1 MLLDPTTH
9 NGYNI
14 MSALRGPDN
23 EDGAAIHVKRITTA
37 VLRWLVGMEA
47 YLSDADPHAYYNGAL
62 VASPKSAQEYWDSL
76 LPDTQA
82 KAINFWSSEPHFAK
96 HTTAAFESLNTVDAL
111 KHLDW
116 LRTEFGGSL

>member
-1 MLLDPTTH
+1 MLLDPTTR

-47 YLSDADPHAYYNGAL
+47 YLSEAAPYAYYNGAL

-82 KAINFWSSEPHFAK
+82 KAIDFWRTELHFAR
-96 HTTAAFESLNTVDAL
+96 HTVDAFSVL
-111 KHLDW
+111 KTADAARHLHW
-116 LRTEFGGSL
+116 LRTVLGDSL